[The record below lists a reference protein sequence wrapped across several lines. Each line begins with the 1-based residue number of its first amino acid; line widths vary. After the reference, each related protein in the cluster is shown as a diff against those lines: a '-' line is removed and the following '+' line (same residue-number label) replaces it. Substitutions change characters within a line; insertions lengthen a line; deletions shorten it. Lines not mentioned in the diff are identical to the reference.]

1 MRCAKD
7 SYFLYN
13 RFSNVRTKTS
23 NDVGENMKWKRT
35 TDQRFPFVSEFEER
49 RCVIRLNDFPD
60 EHLYTLIVDGKEVV
74 SFDDW
79 SAKWNRPAREKSA
92 GQSTD
97 KSLAQSSKRR
107 PSSKAA

>member
-1 MRCAKD
+1 M
-7 SYFLYN
+7 
-13 RFSNVRTKTS
+13 RTKIS
-23 NDVGENMKWKRT
+23 NYLTKNMKWKRT
-35 TDQRFPFVSEFEER
+35 PDSRYPFVSELEGK
-49 RCVIRLNDFPD
+49 RCVIRLNEFPD
-60 EHLYTLIVDGKEVV
+60 EHLYTLMVDGQEVM

-92 GQSTD
+92 GQSAD